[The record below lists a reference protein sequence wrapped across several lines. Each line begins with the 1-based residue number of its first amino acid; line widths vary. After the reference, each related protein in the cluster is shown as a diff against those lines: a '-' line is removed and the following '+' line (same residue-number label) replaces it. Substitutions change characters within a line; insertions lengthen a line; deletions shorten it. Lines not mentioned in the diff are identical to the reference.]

1 MFVLIIINAFSNQN
15 QKGKSLNDLCV
26 CGLVE
31 KCGTV
36 GYGNKLF
43 WDNNP
48 LEIKR
53 QFLFGLGKQDMKY
66 FFLFY
71 LIKLCT
77 WKTGKYI
84 L

>member
-43 WDNNP
+43 GDGNP
-48 LEIKR
+48 LKIKR
-53 QFLFGLGKQDMKY
+53 QFNFCLGKQDKKY
-66 FFLFY
+66 LFC
-71 LIKLCT
+71 LI
-77 WKTGKYI
+77 
-84 L
+84 

>member
-15 QKGKSLNDLCV
+15 QKGKTLNDLCV

-43 WDNNP
+43 SDNNP

-53 QFLFGLGKQDMKY
+53 QFPFWLRKTRYEVLS
-66 FFLFY
+66 LFY

-77 WKTGKYI
+77 
-84 L
+84 

>member
-15 QKGKSLNDLCV
+15 QKGKTLNDLCV

-43 WDNNP
+43 
-48 LEIKR
+48 
-53 QFLFGLGKQDMKY
+53 
-66 FFLFY
+66 
-71 LIKLCT
+71 
-77 WKTGKYI
+77 
-84 L
+84 